1 MFKDMTPAA
10 WAELVGG
17 FFIFVYILTDVIKK
31 LIDRSKWGQK
41 MKEEKEQMKREI
53 AHKQYREFTD
63 EFVNSFVPPLMKQLT
78 DQDEKLNSKIDLL
91 TKSSN
96 DLLRMDMNEIYY
108 RYLPYKK
115 ILDYDRKCF
124 IKLYDDYVEQGG
136 NSYIQDINTEL
147 RSWEIV
153 ATKEDLTK

>member
-1 MFKDMTPAA
+1 MTPAA

-17 FFIFVYILTDVIKK
+17 FFIFIYILTDVIRK
-31 LIDRSKWGQK
+31 LVDRSKWGQK
-41 MKEEKEQMKREI
+41 VKEEKEIEKREA
-53 AHKQYREFTD
+53 AHKQYKEFTE
-63 EFVNSFVPPLMKQLT
+63 EFVQSFVPPLMKQLT

-96 DLLRMDMNEIYY
+96 DLLRKDMTDIYY
-108 RYLPYKK
+108 MYLPYKK
-115 ILDYDRKCF
+115 ILDFDRKCF
-124 IKLYDDYVEQGG
+124 TKLYDDYTAQGG

-147 RSWEIV
+147 RSWEVV

>member
-10 WAELVGG
+10 WTELVGG
-17 FFIFVYILTDVIKK
+17 FFIFIYILTDVIKK

-41 MKEEKEQMKREI
+41 LKEEKEQKKREA
-53 AHKQYREFTD
+53 AHKQYKEFTE
-63 EFVNSFVPPLMKQLT
+63 EFVQSFVPPLMKQLT

-124 IKLYDDYVEQGG
+124 IKLYDDYVDQGG